1 MGSNRVILI
10 IEVVLAVVWSTGLGL
25 VVGSFAGLAAAVGAF
40 ALALATIG
48 FVFVVAYERGG

>member
-1 MGSNRVILI
+1 VGGNRVILVV
-10 IEVVLAVVWSTGLGL
+10 EVVLAVVWATGLGL
-25 VVGSFAGLAAAVGAF
+25 LVGSFAGLAAAVGAF